1 MTESWVRPGR
11 VPNVDNDSALR
22 LNVADGR
29 RIRVGGG
36 RRQRAGIGL
45 AIGLLM
51 IALVAAPSAVLAEG
65 KATEV
70 AKESGL
76 GVAAAVSSLVYA
88 PVKLIY
94 ATGGLMVGA
103 VAWLFTAGDA
113 DVAEQ
118 ILTRSLRGTYVITP
132 KILLGEEPLEF
143 VGHDGDGAA
152 SETDSISDEVDDS
165 DYLDLGW

>member
-1 MTESWVRPGR
+1 MAAMLLAIPV
-11 VPNVDNDSALR
+11 ALGNLLAGNNR
-22 LNVADGR
+22 NSF
-29 RIRVGGG
+29 
-36 RRQRAGIGL
+36 RASMLL

-51 IALVAAPSAVLAEG
+51 IALVATPSAVLAEG

-76 GVAAAVSSLVYA
+76 GAAAAVSSIVYA

-94 ATGGLMVGA
+94 APGGLMVGA
-103 VAWLFTAGDA
+103 VAWLFTAGDG

-132 KILLGEEPLEF
+132 EILRGEEPLEF

-152 SETDSISDEVDDS
+152 SETDSISEEDDDS
-165 DYLDLGW
+165 GYLEMGW

>member
-11 VPNVDNDSALR
+11 VPNVDSDSALR
-22 LNVADGR
+22 LNVAHGR

-36 RRQRAGIGL
+36 RRPRAGIGL

-51 IALVAAPSAVLAEG
+51 IALVATPSAVLAEE

-76 GVAAAVSSLVYA
+76 GAAAAVSSLVYA

-132 KILLGEEPLEF
+132 EILLGEEPLEF

>member
-1 MTESWVRPGR
+1 
-11 VPNVDNDSALR
+11 
-22 LNVADGR
+22 
-29 RIRVGGG
+29 
-36 RRQRAGIGL
+36 
-45 AIGLLM
+45 M
-51 IALVAAPSAVLAEG
+51 IALVATPSAVLAEE

-76 GVAAAVSSLVYA
+76 GAAAAVSSLVYA

-132 KILLGEEPLEF
+132 EILLGEEPLEF